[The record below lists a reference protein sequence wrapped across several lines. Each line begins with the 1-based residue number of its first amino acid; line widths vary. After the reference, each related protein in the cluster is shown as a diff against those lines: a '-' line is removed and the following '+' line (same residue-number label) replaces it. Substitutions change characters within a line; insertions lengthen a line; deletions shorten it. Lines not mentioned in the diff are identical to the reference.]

1 MDQLAVLT
9 LAITKL
15 LISSVEGDFQTTNL
29 KFKCQTK
36 NVKIKLAGTEV
47 AHLYRPGLDGRPT
60 YAHGEE
66 NPLQRA
72 ESVGRGVYIQTG
84 GEVVDHKFYKN
95 EARLYDQVEDDLQL
109 VRRHFLDQPLEFPFG
124 QPDQLFDQPDGEGAG
139 KPVVRGGLDYLD
151 GDYHL
156 FAPSSLEAPLAEPE
170 YFDPLNYYDEGL
182 GMDYDFG
189 NLQEEIEYQ
198 NLQNK
203 EQAQDQGQM
212 LVDFLEMLNETTVK
226 EESKMDGRGELY
238 ESKTEGREELY
249 KKEMEGRGELYELAQ
264 LRQAGFLPLESKAK
278 EPEEEVKCLHMV
290 RR

>member
-1 MDQLAVLT
+1 MR
-9 LAITKL
+9 
-15 LISSVEGDFQTTNL
+15 QTTNPQ
-29 KFKCQTK
+29 FKSQTK

-72 ESVGRGVYIQTG
+72 ESVGRGVYIQTAG
-84 GEVVDHKFYKN
+84 GEVVDHKFYNN

-124 QPDQLFDQPDGEGAG
+124 QPDQLFDQPAGE
-139 KPVVRGGLDYLD
+139 PVVRGGLDYLD

-156 FAPSSLEAPLAEPE
+156 FAPSSLEAPLTEPE
-170 YFDPLNYYDEGL
+170 YFDPLNYYDD
-182 GMDYDFG
+182 GMSLDYDFG
-189 NLQEEIEYQ
+189 NLQEEVEYQ

-212 LVDFLEMLNETTVK
+212 LADFLEMLNETTV
-226 EESKMDGRGELY
+226 EE
-238 ESKTEGREELY
+238 ESKTEGREQLY
-249 KKEMEGRGELYELAQ
+249 EEETEGRGELYELAQ
-264 LRQAGFLPLESKAK
+264 LRQAGFLPLESKTK

-290 RR
+290 KR